1 MRKQVDVLIVSSGKV
16 NEELIGSLDENR
28 EFISGVYVSG
38 KEKEI
43 YSGYDG
49 KVEFLN
55 ISSVNKA
62 FLRNRL
68 IEVAT
73 SPYVIYLSENSSLD
87 DDTFEELF
95 SSLEDR
101 PDADIVYPNEV
112 ILWGDEETIRN
123 FDEYAGREVELL
135 QSLAIENLLPEYG
148 SLIRT
153 DFIKERGG
161 FDERF
166 ADYEFYDFLYK
177 NIKKLRLKWAEF
189 AFVNHELAETF
200 IDTSYRSLS
209 VREVINI
216 YDWRRDIF
224 PLLGWD
230 DDENIALST
239 ANTIIGDRLSFYI
252 DFLNASEFYRRSL
265 FCFHNTISLGKL
277 FDTYILMGRFDDAF
291 ALLGEGFTSEEM
303 SDRKERLFN
312 VKKIVSELEKAV
324 QDGNLKEVIAAMN
337 DVADYYKGAPIHN
350 IMGVIAYLT
359 GDFNGAYKFFYKAV
373 TMNPLEEDF
382 LMNLTD
388 MAKKL
393 GKEDEVVGLIDRLV
407 KQG

>member
-1 MRKQVDVLIVSSGKV
+1 MDRQVDVLIISSDKV
-16 NEELIGSLDENR
+16 NEELVDSLNENR
-28 EFISGVYVSG
+28 DFISSVYVSG

-43 YSGYDG
+43 YSDYDG

-55 ISSVNKA
+55 FSSVNKA

-68 IEVAT
+68 IEIAT
-73 SPYVIYLSENSSLD
+73 SPYVLYLSENSSLD

-112 ILWGDEETIRN
+112 ILWSDEETVRN

-153 DFIKERGG
+153 DFIKEKGG

-166 ADYEFYDFLYK
+166 AEYEFYDFIYK
-177 NIKKLRLKWAEF
+177 NIKDLRLKWSEF
-189 AFVNHELAETF
+189 AFVNYELTETF

-216 YDWRRDIF
+216 YDWKEDIF
-224 PLLGWD
+224 PLLRW
-230 DDENIALST
+230 DDENVALST
-239 ANTIIGDRLSFYI
+239 ANTIIGDRLSFYV

-265 FCFHNTISLGKL
+265 FCFHNTVSLGKL
-277 FDTYILMGRFDDAF
+277 FDTYLLMGRFDDAF
-291 ALLGEGFTSEEM
+291 ALLGEGFSPEEVN
-303 SDRKERLFN
+303 DGKERLSN

-324 QDGNLKEVIAAMN
+324 QDGKLEEVIAAMN

-359 GDFNGAYKFFYKAV
+359 GDYEGAYRFFYKAV
-373 TMNPLEEDF
+373 TMNPLEKDF